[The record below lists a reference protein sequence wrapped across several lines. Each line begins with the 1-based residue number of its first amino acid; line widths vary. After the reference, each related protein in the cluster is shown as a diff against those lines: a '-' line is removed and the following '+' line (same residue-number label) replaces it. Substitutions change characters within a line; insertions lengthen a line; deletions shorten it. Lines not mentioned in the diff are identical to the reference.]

1 MLSLYVL
8 NIEYIRTEYSVQ
20 CSRILKLNYNSYS
33 SCFLSS
39 ILFTLLRNRSNFVLE
54 TLIPSR
60 RGKESIYCILCTT
73 VHRVIGTKQKHL
85 SLLRC
90 YKKERFKPD

>member
-54 TLIPSR
+54 TLFPFRRKGIYIPHSM
-60 RGKESIYCILCTT
+60 C
-73 VHRVIGTKQKHL
+73 HRSSSYRYQTKTSVTIEVL
-85 SLLRC
+85 
-90 YKKERFKPD
+90 

>member
-54 TLIPSR
+54 TLFPSGR
-60 RGKESIYCILCTT
+60 KGIYILHSMY
-73 VHRVIGTKQKHL
+73 HRSSSYRYQTKTSVTIEVL
-85 SLLRC
+85 
-90 YKKERFKPD
+90 

>member
-20 CSRILKLNYNSYS
+20 CSRILNLNYNSNS

-54 TLIPSR
+54 TLFPSGRKGIYIPHSM
-60 RGKESIYCILCTT
+60 Y
-73 VHRVIGTKQKHL
+73 HRSSSYRYQTKTSVTIGVL
-85 SLLRC
+85 
-90 YKKERFKPD
+90 

>member
-1 MLSLYVL
+1 MLSLYVF

-54 TLIPSR
+54 TLFPFR
-60 RGKESIYCILCTT
+60 RKGILYRILCTT